1 LKEYE
6 DDHEKNIDSFGL
18 DVTMWRSFGIGLEE
32 LNELEQM
39 VSNSNKSEENG
50 SEANRQTS
58 MTLDKK
64 FDFK

>member
-1 LKEYE
+1 MKEYE
-6 DDHEKNIDSFGL
+6 DDHEENVDSFGL
-18 DVTMWRSFGIGLEE
+18 DVTMWRSIGIGLEE
-32 LNELEQM
+32 LDELEQM
-39 VSNSNKSEENG
+39 VSNSDKSEENG